1 MPYLRVYL
9 KPQISCK
16 DSLPK
21 QFCAILSRYKGGQD
35 QADMSQFKTHLF
47 TNLSKKFIMNNFNVE
62 GDLRRHHLS
71 IFGNHHF

>member
-9 KPQISCK
+9 KPQIPCK
-16 DSLPK
+16 ESLPQ
-21 QFCAILSRYKGGQD
+21 QFCAITSRYKGGQD